1 MFVAPA
7 QGHPIL
13 ILPPPV
19 LFGLN
24 LAIGGGLQRIV
35 PWFIVPGQLIW
46 LGMAVI
52 GFGLAVS
59 LWAVVTMHR
68 AGTAVDPRHT
78 ATRLV
83 EHGPFAFSRNPIYLS
98 MAVASLGVALWV
110 NSYWLLLSLGVTL
123 VILTYGVIKP
133 EEKYLKDSF
142 GEPYLRYQ
150 RRVRRWF

>member
-1 MFVAPA
+1 MA
-7 QGHPIL
+7 QSQGPPSL

-24 LAIGGGLQRIV
+24 LAIGGGLQRIM
-35 PWFIVPGQLIW
+35 PWFMVPGHLIW
-46 LGMAVI
+46 PGVAAI
-52 GFGLAVS
+52 CFGLALS
-59 LWAVVTMHR
+59 LWAVVTMHQ
-68 AGTAVDPRHT
+68 AGTAVDPRRA

-110 NSYWLLLSLGVTL
+110 NSYWLLLSLGLTL

-133 EEKYLKDSF
+133 EEKYLRDAF
-142 GEPYLRYQ
+142 GEPYLCYQ